1 MQINMWKAAELQ
13 GVSSWL
19 RASVFCGQ
27 RREGTGGLAGLGIGS
42 WWRSGIA
49 AEDTGRDNS
58 LRTCTK
64 TSEQSEP
71 TVETGHQKSTEEPIF
86 LVL

>member
-1 MQINMWKAAELQ
+1 MAESLSFL
-13 GVSSWL
+13 GEK
-19 RASVFCGQ
+19 
-27 RREGTGGLAGLGIGS
+27 REGTGGLAGLVIGGWS
-42 WWRSGIA
+42 RSGIA
-49 AEDTGRDNS
+49 TEDTGRDNS